1 MYIQLMAESQ
11 SPACVCVNL
20 RSAARSVTK
29 LYDEA
34 LAPSGLLVTQFSLMR
49 KVSAVGTIA
58 LGELA
63 ASTGMDQSTVTRNV
77 RPLLRDGYLR
87 VRALPEDRRTR
98 VVALTAK
105 GRAALERA
113 LPLWRDTQKRMIA
126 RVGDAA
132 WASMADA
139 LRRLAG

>member
-1 MYIQLMAESQ
+1 MAESQ

-34 LAPSGLLVTQFSLMR
+34 LAPSGLLVTQFSLLR
-49 KVSAVGTIA
+49 KVSAVGDIA

-63 ASTGMDQSTVTRNV
+63 EAAGMEQSTLTRNI
-77 RPLLRDGYLR
+77 RPLLRDGY
-87 VRALPEDRRTR
+87 VRMSARPEDRRTR

-105 GRAALERA
+105 GRAALARA
-113 LPLWRDTQKRMIA
+113 LPLWRSTQKRIIA
-126 RVGDAA
+126 RVGDEA

>member
-34 LAPSGLLVTQFSLMR
+34 LAPSGLLVTQFSLVR

-63 ASTGMDQSTVTRNV
+63 TSVGMDQSTLTRNV

-87 VRALPEDRRTR
+87 VNSLPEDRRTR

-105 GRAALERA
+105 GRAALA
-113 LPLWRDTQKRMIA
+113 QAIPLWRKTQKRMIA